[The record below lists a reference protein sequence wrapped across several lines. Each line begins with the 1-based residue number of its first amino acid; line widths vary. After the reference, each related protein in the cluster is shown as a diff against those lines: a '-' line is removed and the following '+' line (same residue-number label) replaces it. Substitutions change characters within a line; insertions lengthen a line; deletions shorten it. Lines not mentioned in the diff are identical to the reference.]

1 MPVVNYLRRSL
12 AAQFALARA
21 EPVLNRVP
29 RVAVAIAHLLE
40 NFRIVA
46 LEVVIA
52 GGVVV
57 RHYTGD

>member
-40 NFRIVA
+40 NFA
-46 LEVVIA
+46 LSHWKWSSPAVSS
-52 GGVVV
+52 
-57 RHYTGD
+57 